1 MVCTRGWV
9 LWDLS
14 SDDINELDRQ
24 FIGCLET
31 VKSIHASLT
40 LDSGLESFTDH
51 AYEKCLELGIDLHG
65 PHPGDFTSDEYGR
78 NFQAGSN

>member
-1 MVCTRGWV
+1 MISMSSI
-9 LWDLS
+9 DSLS
-14 SDDINELDRQ
+14 AS
-24 FIGCLET
+24 LET

-40 LDSGLESFTDH
+40 LDSGLESS
-51 AYEKCLELGIDLHG
+51 YEKCLELGIDLHG